1 MYIHTHTFTHTHT
14 RVHTHTHAC
23 THAHI
28 HTHIHSQVQQVV
40 ATTNDGEQKL
50 DAALVVIGVGARPNV
65 ELLDSQVE
73 MVPKPVG
80 GIKVWVVV

>member
-1 MYIHTHTFTHTHT
+1 
-14 RVHTHTHAC
+14 
-23 THAHI
+23 
-28 HTHIHSQVQQVV
+28 V
-40 ATTNDGEQKL
+40 ATTNDGGQKL